1 MITIDEAIRIHNILI
16 DKFGGSIGVR
26 DKGLLLSALNRPFL
40 TFDAKDL
47 YATPIEKS
55 SALFESLIKNHPFL
69 DGNKRIAYVLMR
81 LVLLQYD
88 LDIKASE
95 EEKYQFVIKAASGQ
109 LEYDAI
115 KQWIDDRIIQK

>member
-1 MITIDEAIRIHNILI
+1 M
-16 DKFGGSIGVR
+16 
-26 DKGLLLSALNRPFL
+26 P
-40 TFDAKDL
+40 
-47 YATPIEKS
+47 PIEKS

-88 LDIKASE
+88 LDVKASE